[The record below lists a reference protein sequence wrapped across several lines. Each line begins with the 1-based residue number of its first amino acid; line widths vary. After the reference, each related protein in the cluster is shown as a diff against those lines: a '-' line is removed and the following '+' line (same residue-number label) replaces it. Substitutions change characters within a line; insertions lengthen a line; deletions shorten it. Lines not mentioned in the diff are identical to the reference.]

1 MINEKK
7 VHFSAFFCLQ
17 TILDSVV
24 YTYQMNG
31 ECYERVQ
38 LDIMKDL
45 NKQTI
50 KEITQYLKYIEIQQ
64 KQLDTDENIK
74 KTYANNFF
82 NDNKEK
88 GL

>member
-38 LDIMKDL
+38 CISASRYKLP
-45 NKQTI
+45 
-50 KEITQYLKYIEIQQ
+50 
-64 KQLDTDENIK
+64 
-74 KTYANNFF
+74 
-82 NDNKEK
+82 
-88 GL
+88 